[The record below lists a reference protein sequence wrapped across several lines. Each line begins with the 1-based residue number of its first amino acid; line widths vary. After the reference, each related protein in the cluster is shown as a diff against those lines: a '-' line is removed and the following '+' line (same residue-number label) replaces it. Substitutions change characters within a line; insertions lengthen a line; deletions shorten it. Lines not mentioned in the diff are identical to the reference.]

1 MDRASLSTASASP
14 VVDYGALRGRGYVEL
29 GGRDE
34 AGGTDTKTFKRVLV
48 GFWTMYFTI
57 VAVSNAIDLLDALGA
72 LHWTFLDSTN
82 FAFMRTI
89 VRVYHVGPDLTK
101 LLLAGALAVEA
112 VGAVLFWRA
121 LLDRGSALR
130 ALTWSAAVWSA
141 FVFMC
146 ELFIA
151 YPSEGPF
158 GELLL
163 LTSATALVP

>member
-1 MDRASLSTASASP
+1 MFLDVSHDR
-14 VVDYGALRGRGYVEL
+14 
-29 GGRDE
+29 RDD
-34 AGGTDTKTFKRVLV
+34 AGGTDTKTFKRVLL

-57 VAVSNAIDLLDALGA
+57 VAVGNAIDLLDALGA

-101 LLLAGALAVEA
+101 LLLAGALAVDG
-112 VGAVLFWRA
+112 VGGVLLLGA
-121 LLDRGSALR
+121 LRDRGSALR

-141 FVFMC
+141 FIFMC

-151 YPSEGPF
+151 YPSEAPF
-158 GELLL
+158 RDLLL
-163 LTSATALVP
+163 LTIATALVPRRGRAGAGAR